1 MTKAELFAAL
11 DARKP
16 DIDKLIARLGV
27 LDARR
32 YLFGYVQRAAAAMGL
47 DISTAEREV
56 AEWWDNHYS
65 QVN

>member
-11 DARKP
+11 DARLP
-16 DIDKLIARLGV
+16 DFDRLIANLGV
-27 LDARR
+27 LGARR
-32 YLFGYVQRAAAAMGL
+32 YLFDYVQRAAAAAGR

-56 AEWWDNHYS
+56 AEWWDSHYS